1 MIIIEKNLQNIQ
13 EWNNYIAL
21 GSFDGLHKGHLSL
34 IYKVVEV
41 ATKNNGKS
49 MIFTFKNH
57 PKILIN
63 KENPPKLLMDN
74 DTKTEILRTHNVDI
88 VCFQEFNLE
97 FMKMTPKE
105 FVEFLIFKYNVKG
118 FVVGFNYK
126 FGYKNLGDVS
136 LLRKLQNKYGY
147 ELYVMDPCTY
157 NDEVISSTR
166 IRKSLEDGDV
176 LDASR
181 MLSLPYTLNGEV
193 VHGKKIG
200 RTIGF
205 PTANL
210 KYNENFILPKVGVYY
225 TNIKVNNNIYKGIT
239 SVGNNPTIEEN
250 KALTIETYILDFSKD
265 IYGEQIDVSFI
276 KKIRD
281 EKKFTSLDELKE
293 ELEKD
298 KSFARSEEY
307 MSSLRI

>member
-1 MIIIEKNLQNIQ
+1 MIIIEKDLQNIQ
-13 EWNNYIAL
+13 DWNNYIAL
-21 GSFDGLHKGHLSL
+21 GSFDGLHRGHLSL

-74 DTKTEILRTHNVDI
+74 DRKTEILRTHNVDI

-136 LLRKLQNKYGY
+136 LLRKLQNEYGY

-250 KALTIETYILDFSKD
+250 KSLTIETYILDFSKD